1 MTEVIYARADDAS
14 TLCKACGLC
23 CTGHLFSWVRLK
35 ASELAPSE
43 KMGLKV
49 IRNDP
54 RQRGFTQPCPA
65 WNGICTVYD
74 SPHYPKGCDSYK
86 CKLLREVLDESVSL
100 QDALVVVEKT
110 KTLIRKLDTQLPK
123 SSHSSFRDR
132 FIARVKSLSEFAGQE
147 HNRKFLAQANWLL
160 DVFQNSFGVK
170 DFFDSVEEN
179 RF

>member
-1 MTEVIYARADDAS
+1 
-14 TLCKACGLC
+14 
-23 CTGHLFSWVRLK
+23 VRLK
-35 ASELAPSE
+35 ANELTPSE
-43 KMGLKV
+43 KLGLKV

-54 RQRGFTQPCPA
+54 RQRGFTQPCPV
-65 WNGICTVYD
+65 WKGICTIYD

-132 FIARVKSLSEFAGQE
+132 FIARVKSLRESSSQG
-147 HNRKFLAQANWLL
+147 HNHKFLARANMLL
-160 DVFQNSFGVK
+160 NLFQNTFGLK
-170 DFFDSVEEN
+170 DFNENEEE
-179 RF
+179 R